1 MELEQA
7 QALLIT
13 ERPRISVPG
22 LVGPTLDLERTPSHK
37 LQLMVEEDALP
48 RPIPQLHPSTL
59 YIVT

>member
-22 LVGPTLDLERTPSHK
+22 LVGPTLDLERTPCPYAQAPVNGGRGCS
-37 LQLMVEEDALP
+37 A
-48 RPIPQLHPSTL
+48 
-59 YIVT
+59 